1 MEDITTFPYDSLYND
16 NSDLLFN
23 AYYNSSYNDSDQSFN
38 SYHNSLYDS
47 FNPMLDFSYDFSDL
61 FLENHEKDN
70 RIQIENECMV
80 KNHQKENNSNVQIVN
95 KSMIDIIDY
104 QSDHQEE
111 NNNEI
116 QMEVEDH
123 SEDYCSKEY
132 DDDSE
137 YEKEEDGLLKL
148 NKGMKFETWELAE
161 SYLDEYAKQNGF
173 CFRKIRRVLDPN
185 DNTIVRR

>member
-23 AYYNSSYNDSDQSFN
+23 AYYNFSYNDSDQSFN

-47 FNPMLDFSYDFSDL
+47 FNLMLNFSYDFSDL
-61 FLENHEKDN
+61 FLENNEKDN
-70 RIQIENECMV
+70 RIQIEKECMV
-80 KNHQKENNSNVQIVN
+80 KNHQKENNSNIQIVN

-116 QMEVEDH
+116 QMEVEDD

-137 YEKEEDGLLKL
+137 YEEEEDGLLKL
-148 NKGMKFETWELAE
+148 NKGMKFETWELAK

-173 CFRKIRRVLDPN
+173 CFHKIRRVLDPN